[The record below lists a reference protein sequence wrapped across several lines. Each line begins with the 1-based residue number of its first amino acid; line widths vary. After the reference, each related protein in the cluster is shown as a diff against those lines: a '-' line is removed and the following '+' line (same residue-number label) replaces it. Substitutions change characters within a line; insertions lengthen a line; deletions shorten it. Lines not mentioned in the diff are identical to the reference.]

1 MCVRACAVSCRACTS
16 ARARSSLSEPSF
28 FFVLYFFPTFLSLFF
43 VLPPSLPPSLSL
55 SLLPSLPHSLT
66 RLLSLSFPLFV
77 FIRAPAPP
85 ECRGACLRGAAL
97 ATLARSAR
105 CQLVA
110 THLPSRGCHAIGE
123 YERTRIRSI
132 LREQAMHDEGGR
144 LS

>member
-28 FFVLYFFPTFLSLFF
+28 FFCFVFFPYLSVSLFCSS
-43 VLPPSLPPSLSL
+43 SLPPSLSL
-55 SLLPSLPHSLT
+55 SLLPSLPPSLAHS
-66 RLLSLSFPLFV
+66 SLIPLFV